1 METSWGSGCD
11 WWAFSEDWRG
21 GGAGTVLVLELVG
34 GYEGVPHTVHIKLD
48 SYGFNFIF
56 REDRQC
62 MSWCISTTVASASLA
77 GVLQAAKTSPPWRVG
92 RQHSLDS
99 PGSHFPSPGPFY
111 TPERWRSERPTAA
124 LTGQPPHTPVNWRLP
139 LLPAVPLTLPGRPW
153 H

>member
-1 METSWGSGCD
+1 MGVLRGLEAG
-11 WWAFSEDWRG
+11 G